1 MSRQPSCVFARQ
13 IEFHDL
19 YPHLHTDRPDP
30 NWGPRRPDADLSYF
44 APTPWQT
51 RVPKWACHQASPWRH
66 VRTRVGDISLITT
79 QFRDLTL
86 QRLQPFAL
94 VGAHATASALVNLVA
109 LGWGCLVGC

>member
-1 MSRQPSCVFARQ
+1 M
-13 IEFHDL
+13 
-19 YPHLHTDRPDP
+19 
-30 NWGPRRPDADLSYF
+30 
-44 APTPWQT
+44 
-51 RVPKWACHQASPWRH
+51 
-66 VRTRVGDISLITT
+66 RTRVGDISLITT